1 MAVTLSQNVFI
12 FLCIMI
18 KNKRRFTMAKR
29 KAVVSIQQCVAC
41 GCCMKV
47 CPRNAI
53 KIPKGIH
60 AEINKELCV
69 GCGICAKECPASIIT
84 LEVAEQ

>member
-1 MAVTLSQNVFI
+1 MS
-12 FLCIMI
+12 
-18 KNKRRFTMAKR
+18 KR
-29 KAVVSIQQCVAC
+29 KAFVSIHECVAC

-53 KIPKGIH
+53 SVPKGIY

-69 GCGICAKECPASIIT
+69 GCGKCVKECPASVIT
-84 LEVAEQ
+84 LKESEE